1 MEIREPGAAAIEEW
15 KDVGGLAVHLLRPAT
30 LAGAVDAEALLSGD
44 PPEEPPYWMHLWP
57 GARALAAVV
66 ATAPRI
72 GHGCRVVELG
82 CGLGL
87 PSLAAARR
95 GALVCATD
103 WKRDP
108 LLWARESAKIAA
120 APVRVFQMSWSAP
133 AVRACFDVCLGADI
147 AYDAA
152 AEPMLVAALAR
163 VLRPGGVAWLADS
176 VNTHRATLA
185 TALEA
190 AGFSVSVASRREE
203 EEGRAVWV
211 RIVEA
216 RRDR

>member
-1 MEIREPGAAAIEEW
+1 MEIPTVAAIEEW
-15 KDVGGLAVHLLRPAT
+15 NEEGGLAVRVLRPAS
-30 LAGAVDAEALLSGD
+30 LAAAFDAQALLRGD
-44 PPEEPPYWMHLWP
+44 DVAEPPYWMHLWP

-66 ATAPRI
+66 AADPSI
-72 GHGCRVVELG
+72 GPGCRVVELG

-95 GALVCATD
+95 GARVCATD
-103 WKRDP
+103 WHRDP
-108 LLWARESAKIAA
+108 LLWARQSAKLAG
-120 APVRVFQMSWSAP
+120 APLDLMQMSWSAP
-133 AVRACFDVCLGADI
+133 AVRASFDVCLGADV

-152 AEPMLVAALAR
+152 AEPMLVAALAG
-163 VLRPGGVAWLADS
+163 VLCPGGVAWLADS

-185 TALEA
+185 SALERS
-190 AGFSVSVASRREE
+190 GFETSTATRREE

-216 RRDR
+216 RRVR